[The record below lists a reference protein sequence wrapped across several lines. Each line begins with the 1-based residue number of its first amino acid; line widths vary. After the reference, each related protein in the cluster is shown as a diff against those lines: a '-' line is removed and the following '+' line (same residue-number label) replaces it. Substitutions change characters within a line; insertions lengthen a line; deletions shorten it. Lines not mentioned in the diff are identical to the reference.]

1 MCPWYFPFGILR
13 KLFWTQNLRKT
24 AVNQSLQIL
33 KKLLL
38 LHGRI
43 ILSNHVILIDD
54 KSGIESYL
62 GPDLLIPKSPQ
73 FVILNSDP
81 NSTTLSLKEY
91 NKTETSS
98 DDGEDSSEEAVDLFV
113 SNNNYEEPHHT
124 ILAEDLEMDGSLF
137 TSNGKLP
144 DDIQNCCNQ

>member
-113 SNNNYEEPHHT
+113 SNNNYEEPRHT
-124 ILAEDLEMDGSLF
+124 ILAEDFEMDGSLF
-137 TSNGKLP
+137 TSNGK
-144 DDIQNCCNQ
+144 NE